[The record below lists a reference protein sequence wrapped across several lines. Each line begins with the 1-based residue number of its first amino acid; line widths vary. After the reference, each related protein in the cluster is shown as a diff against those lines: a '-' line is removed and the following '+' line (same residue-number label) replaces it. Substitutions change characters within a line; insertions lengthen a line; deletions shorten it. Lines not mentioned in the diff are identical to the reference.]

1 MQLAPSFIFIVR
13 GDKVCIFCCFAWDR
27 QLVRRLLLLL
37 VNVTVG
43 DGERSFDWIVLK
55 AAGFAFDESSY

>member
-37 VNVTVG
+37 VIVTVG
-43 DGERSFDWIVLK
+43 DGERSFD
-55 AAGFAFDESSY
+55 